1 MKPKSIRCVK
11 FFLALLNIIF
21 ILFGLFLMAMC
32 VIDMRERK
40 SKPEKQT
47 ALSRGVLAFLTTL
60 ALSLVVTAVL
70 GCIGALREHVKIL
83 YVYACFLIFL
93 VSVDLVVAAGGALLN
108 NWVSGPSKLR
118 AHFYTN
124 STVDDERPSHLIYWD
139 TLQAENKCCG
149 VDGPEDYSLLQRD
162 IPTSCCARAHPLREG
177 DARRHFHS
185 ECLNNKSYYL
195 RGCEEIL
202 KQKLALTGKIFIST
216 GALFLLLEI
225 TSVILALWMARTVRT
240 ERRRLQETLQA
251 HFET

>member
-83 YVYACFLIFL
+83 YV
-93 VSVDLVVAAGGALLN
+93 
-108 NWVSGPSKLR
+108 
-118 AHFYTN
+118 
-124 STVDDERPSHLIYWD
+124 
-139 TLQAENKCCG
+139 
-149 VDGPEDYSLLQRD
+149 
-162 IPTSCCARAHPLREG
+162 
-177 DARRHFHS
+177 
-185 ECLNNKSYYL
+185 
-195 RGCEEIL
+195 
-202 KQKLALTGKIFIST
+202 
-216 GALFLLLEI
+216 
-225 TSVILALWMARTVRT
+225 
-240 ERRRLQETLQA
+240 
-251 HFET
+251 